1 MASAIARASSF
12 PRSERLRCVLQSAT
26 SKDSGSGATCS
37 VDVWRIRIVRPPFW
51 SASISACPVRRGF
64 SAWWA
69 AGSAPEVASARSAA
83 ATSAAAAAADRESR
97 TCIVSS
103 SAAVAPGRRRGDG
116 SAAAGPAAVLQGP
129 ALRSP
134 AASPPCLSS
143 PRRPAEAGTMKI
155 LVADDQ
161 ALWRSCL
168 SDALSA
174 WGFEVAC
181 VGDGEAAWRAIRE
194 DPEVGILV
202 TDWVMPGASG
212 PELCRRVRELERPR
226 YLPIILLTSLDGR
239 ENLALALEAGADAFL
254 RKPFHAPELRAQIR
268 VAERILRLEERLAR
282 QIERAQRAM
291 VRIDADLSNAAAI
304 QRSLLPERLPEV
316 PGLGFAWHYSACE
329 RLGGD
334 LLQVFR
340 LGPDHV
346 GLYVL
351 DVSGHGTSAALHSV
365 GLSRVLCPA
374 PEQGGIL
381 LRDGVP
387 LDPAEVAGEL
397 NRRFPLLE
405 RSGQYLTLLYG
416 ILDLRSLRFRYV
428 RAGHPGPL
436 RVHRGSPRLRDE
448 GGGIPIG
455 IAPDAVYRDQ
465 ELELAPGDL
474 LLLFTDGVH
483 ETVDEGGE
491 EFGAAR
497 LLEAARAAS
506 GLGAARAVDAL
517 RSRLDEFRKGE
528 PQRDD
533 VTLLALVVE
542 DRRA

>member
-1 MASAIARASSF
+1 
-12 PRSERLRCVLQSAT
+12 
-26 SKDSGSGATCS
+26 
-37 VDVWRIRIVRPPFW
+37 
-51 SASISACPVRRGF
+51 
-64 SAWWA
+64 
-69 AGSAPEVASARSAA
+69 
-83 ATSAAAAAADRESR
+83 
-97 TCIVSS
+97 
-103 SAAVAPGRRRGDG
+103 
-116 SAAAGPAAVLQGP
+116 
-129 ALRSP
+129 
-134 AASPPCLSS
+134 
-143 PRRPAEAGTMKI
+143 MKI

-161 ALWRSCL
+161 AVWRSAL
-168 SDALSA
+168 TDALA
-174 WGFEVAC
+174 EWDYEVAC
-181 VGDGEAAWRAIRE
+181 VADAEAAWRAIRE
-194 DPEVGILV
+194 DPEIAILV

-226 YLPIILLTSLDGR
+226 YLPIILLTSLEGR
-239 ENLALALEAGADAFL
+239 DDLALALEAGADAFL
-254 RKPFHAPELRAQIR
+254 RKPFRAPELRAQIR

-282 QIERAQRAM
+282 QIERATRAM
-291 VRIDADLSNAAAI
+291 ERIEADLSNAAAI
-304 QRSLLPERLPEV
+304 QRSLLPDRLPEV
-316 PGLGFAWHYSACE
+316 PGIGFAWHYAACN

-381 LRDGVP
+381 MREGAP
-387 LDPAEVAGEL
+387 LAPAEVAGEL
-397 NRRFPLLE
+397 NRRFPPLE

-416 ILDLRSLRFRYV
+416 LLELRSLRFRYA

-436 RVHRGSPRLRDE
+436 RIHRGSARFHDE

-465 ELELAPGDL
+465 ELQLTPGDL

-483 ETVDEGGE
+483 ETVNERGE
-491 EFGAAR
+491 EFGVAR
-497 LLEAARAAS
+497 LLEAAGAAS
-506 GLGAARAVDAL
+506 RLGAVRGLDSLRA
-517 RSRLDEFRKGE
+517 SLDEFRKAE

-533 VTLLALVVE
+533 VTLLALEVE
-542 DRRA
+542 SLRS